1 MRYTEI
7 KIQKKFQI
15 TIKIYCAQILIYS
28 MIVSHRKTSSIVV
41 FITISFLSF
50 HYIMNFAAMHRKWRI
65 ER

>member
-15 TIKIYCAQILIYS
+15 TIYCAQILIYS
-28 MIVSHRKTSSIVV
+28 MIVSHRKTHLIVV